1 MFISSRCA
9 AQARL
14 PSRTG
19 TSQPGQPHGTIML
32 GLSVGSFSKV
42 TAPSLPS
49 EVWQGLPIAPG
60 VPFKHQGSSPSAPT
74 TSGDTGKHRN
84 PGGGRTR
91 GGHGGPDRADWG
103 AGGAEGLE
111 GVELK
116 FVQTPQSPIDC
127 IYAGRKLFDLF
138 LLTLQIV
145 PLLSGVR
152 RRVRPAR
159 YVSRETWR
167 RRGSG

>member
-1 MFISSRCA
+1 VRGTGEASEPHRDFAAWPAARDDRVGVERRLVLESHRSKLAIRGVAESSDSSRCA
-9 AQARL
+9 AQA
-14 PSRTG
+14 
-19 TSQPGQPHGTIML
+19 PGFESL
-32 GLSVGSFSKV
+32 GAHNLGWG
-42 TAPSLPS
+42 
-49 EVWQGLPIAPG
+49 E
-60 VPFKHQGSSPSAPT
+60 
-74 TSGDTGKHRN
+74 R
-84 PGGGRTR
+84 GGRSEAQEPR
-91 GGHGGPDRADWG
+91 RRPKAGGHGGPDRADRG

-111 GVELK
+111 GVELQ
-116 FVQTPQSPIDC
+116 FIQTPQSPIDC

-167 RRGSG
+167 RRG